1 MYNLTDLRMFFRN
14 PTCQEVQ
21 VNGYHHH
28 TPRFHLGGTQEGHI
42 SPEGRNFG
50 QACCSTPLHS
60 HGTRSPCAK
69 VSIERERDPQR
80 TREWGRSQP
89 GPPSS
94 ISNITSFAFCK
105 MLIYTICPD
114 SDSPYFCLITI
125 LHMLLGSEYQLP
137 HVNWQRVN

>member
-21 VNGYHHH
+21 VNGYHRY

-42 SPEGRNFG
+42 LPEGRNSG
-50 QACCSTPLHS
+50 QARCSTPLRS
-60 HGTRSPCAK
+60 HGEIHWHTQPLCQS
-69 VSIERERDPQR
+69 EYREGRDPQR
-80 TREWGRSQP
+80 TRQWGRSQP
-89 GPPSS
+89 GPPSG
-94 ISNITSFAFCK
+94 ISNIISFAFCK

-125 LHMLLGSEYQLP
+125 LHMLLGSEYQRP
-137 HVNWQRVN
+137 HVN